1 MQSNGLVYALLETW
15 YVKYILHQA
24 SSANYAQRVK
34 NTGSDNIMT
43 ALSYISNGVVCGGRN
58 GGKNV
63 ATLPSST
70 TVPYLVLA

>member
-1 MQSNGLVYALLETW
+1 M
-15 YVKYILHQA
+15 
-24 SSANYAQRVK
+24 K